1 MDYYF
6 IFSSLRTIFF
16 NFHVLKSDIMNMEGY
31 TAKEMAD
38 ILGINLKAAKL
49 RIFREGI
56 KPITKDALYDK
67 SVLEIL
73 RNTPSRGRPK
83 KIEPEPEKLPAKKGK
98 KK

>member
-1 MDYYF
+1 
-6 IFSSLRTIFF
+6 
-16 NFHVLKSDIMNMEGY
+16 MEGY
-31 TAKEMAD
+31 TAREIAD

-73 RNTPSRGRPK
+73 KNTPGRGRPK
-83 KIEPEPEKLPAKKGK
+83 KDVVLEPAKVKPGK
-98 KK
+98 KVKK

>member
-1 MDYYF
+1 M
-6 IFSSLRTIFF
+6 LQ
-16 NFHVLKSDIMNMEGY
+16 SDIMSMEGY

-73 RNTPSRGRPK
+73 KNTPGKGRPK
-83 KIEPEPEKLPAKKGK
+83 KRPEPESRAKNLKNS
-98 KK
+98 

>member
-1 MDYYF
+1 MDYYL
-6 IFSSLRTIFF
+6 IFSSLRAIIF
-16 NFHVLKSDIMNMEGY
+16 NFYALKSDSMNMEGY

-73 RNTPSRGRPK
+73 RNTPGRGRPK
-83 KIEPEPEKLPAKKGK
+83 KTPADIKPK
-98 KK
+98 

>member
-1 MDYYF
+1 M
-6 IFSSLRTIFF
+6 S
-16 NFHVLKSDIMNMEGY
+16 MEGY

-67 SVLEIL
+67 AVLEIL

-83 KIEPEPEKLPAKKGK
+83 KPEVETKATKPAKTAKPAKKSAKPK
-98 KK
+98 K

>member
-1 MDYYF
+1 
-6 IFSSLRTIFF
+6 
-16 NFHVLKSDIMNMEGY
+16 MNMEGY

-38 ILGINLKAAKL
+38 ILGIKLKAAKL

-83 KIEPEPEKLPAKKGK
+83 KAAAPESANPVPNDTGEEI
-98 KK
+98 

>member
-1 MDYYF
+1 
-6 IFSSLRTIFF
+6 
-16 NFHVLKSDIMNMEGY
+16 MEGY
-31 TAKEMAD
+31 TAREIAD

-73 RNTPSRGRPK
+73 KNTPGRGRPK
-83 KIEPEPEKLPAKKGK
+83 KDAAPDPAKPKTKQAKPKPAKKAK
-98 KK
+98 KTEKK

>member
-1 MDYYF
+1 
-6 IFSSLRTIFF
+6 
-16 NFHVLKSDIMNMEGY
+16 MEGY
-31 TAKEMAD
+31 TAREIAD

-73 RNTPSRGRPK
+73 KNTPGRGRPK
-83 KIEPEPEKLPAKKGK
+83 KDAAPEPAKTKTKLPKAKPEKKAKGK
-98 KK
+98 K

>member
-1 MDYYF
+1 M
-6 IFSSLRTIFF
+6 S
-16 NFHVLKSDIMNMEGY
+16 MEGY

-73 RNTPSRGRPK
+73 KNTPGRGRPK
-83 KIEPEPEKLPAKKGK
+83 KQPEAKPAGAKKAKGK
-98 KK
+98 K

>member
-1 MDYYF
+1 
-6 IFSSLRTIFF
+6 
-16 NFHVLKSDIMNMEGY
+16 MEGY

-49 RIFREGI
+49 RIFRAGI

-73 RNTPSRGRPK
+73 KNVPGKGRPK
-83 KIEPEPEKLPAKKGK
+83 KAVPEPEPAKPAKKAK
-98 KK
+98 K

>member
-1 MDYYF
+1 M
-6 IFSSLRTIFF
+6 
-16 NFHVLKSDIMNMEGY
+16 LKSDIMNMEGY

-38 ILGINLKAAKL
+38 ILGINLKATKL

-73 RNTPSRGRPK
+73 RNTPGRGRPK
-83 KIEPEPEKLPAKKGK
+83 KASTEIKTSKAQPSKPKKAAVDGRLK
-98 KK
+98 KPTG

>member
-1 MDYYF
+1 
-6 IFSSLRTIFF
+6 
-16 NFHVLKSDIMNMEGY
+16 MEGY
-31 TAKEMAD
+31 TAREIAD

-73 RNTPSRGRPK
+73 KNTPGRGRPK
-83 KIEPEPEKLPAKKGK
+83 KDAAPEPAKTKPAKKAKGK
-98 KK
+98 K